1 MYNWDKH
8 CGILNKKNNQKEKI
22 LYNFLDKQ
30 YNAQSLKIKSKNNLA
45 CSINITG
52 FFLNRCCHKML

>member
-1 MYNWDKH
+1 MYNWDKN
-8 CGILNKKNNQKEKI
+8 CSTLNKKNNQI

-52 FFLNRCCHKML
+52 FF